1 MAQFP
6 LRQVPTCGWPGQAD
20 ARNAYVR
27 ACLHNLCDGIKMLD
41 LVESAA
47 PRLESQSVIPDARR
61 GSGQIVMWFL
71 LHLLIV

>member
-27 ACLHNLCDGIKMLD
+27 VCLHNLCDGIKMLD

-47 PRLESQSVIPDARR
+47 NLNLLFQMLEGEVDK
-61 GSGQIVMWFL
+61 L
-71 LHLLIV
+71 